1 MEKNSTPGAPL
12 PAPQRME
19 QPREPLSSQPASQ
32 RKRKIDEV
40 ADSQDE
46 DEDDSD
52 GEYGWAQGDDADLLE
67 NPTESQ

>member
-1 MEKNSTPGAPL
+1 MKKPASAASL
-12 PAPQRME
+12 PVPQE
-19 QPREPLSSQPASQ
+19 IEEPQDHPSSQSASQ

-52 GEYGWAQGDDADLLE
+52 GEYGWAQGDDANLLE